1 MQDDRSTNPAP
12 HELANELTNERS
24 VQARGG
30 LPDTRRVESAPSGSQ
45 SDRPMRVE
53 RRLARTM
60 TLVVLA
66 AIVIGLLVAAI
77 LFRNMA
83 WLGFA
88 LLFLI
93 PFILLVSM
101 PVWLAGAVKQSQ
113 DETVREQKGAT

>member
-1 MQDDRSTNPAP
+1 MQNESPDNPAP
-12 HELANELTNERS
+12 HELANELTDERS
-24 VQARGG
+24 VQASGG
-30 LPDTRRVESAPSGSQ
+30 LPDTRRVGARGASL

-60 TLVVLA
+60 TLIVLA

-77 LFRNMA
+77 LFRNMM
-83 WLGFA
+83 WVGLGG
-88 LLFLI
+88 LFLI

-113 DETVREQKGAT
+113 DETVREQKGAF